1 MVTHKAFKQTNHEE
15 QCLHTRQ
22 VEVDK
27 SPWRVW
33 TWGHTYDILLRC
45 ALQGGGILAWKD
57 RR

>member
-27 SPWRVW
+27 VAME
-33 TWGHTYDILLRC
+33 GLDVGTYL
-45 ALQGGGILAWKD
+45 
-57 RR
+57 